1 MWGMA
6 KQKNPIAETVK
17 KVMPAVVSIVIY
29 KSLEKLEKEL
39 PLDLMP
45 ITPWNAPEL
54 RIPEEAIDEHGMVR
68 IGGGS
73 GFIVEPNGIIVTN
86 KHVIADPEAEYTV
99 VLNTGEKFE
108 SEILARDPINDVAIL
123 RIKAKNLPV
132 VPLGDSAALELG
144 ETAIAIGNALGIF
157 RNTVSAG
164 IVSGLSRSIA
174 AQPDPRSPVQEMRGL
189 IQTDAAINAGNSGGP
204 LVNLAGETV
213 GINAAMV
220 YGAQNIGFAI
230 PINTVRRDL
239 EDLKE
244 YGRVRRPLLGL
255 RYLIID
261 ETMKHKMDLP
271 VDHGALIINQGS
283 HAPGVAPK
291 SPAAQAGIKEKDIV
305 LTYGG
310 EKIGPD
316 RTLQDCLENA
326 AVGDTVSL
334 TVLRDGKEF
343 TAKVTLVE
351 RK

>member
-1 MWGMA
+1 MRNNI
-6 KQKNPIAETVK
+6 NPVVETVK
-17 KVMPAVVSIVIY
+17 NVMPAVVSIVIL

-54 RIPEEAIDEHGMVR
+54 RIPEEMIDEHGMVR

-73 GFIVEPNGIIVTN
+73 GFIVDPNGIIVTN

-99 VLNTGEKFE
+99 ILNTGEKYG
-108 SEILARDPINDVAIL
+108 SEILARDPINDIAIL
-123 RIKAKNLPV
+123 KIKAKNLPV
-132 VPLGDSAALELG
+132 VPLGNSSALELG
-144 ETAIAIGNALGIF
+144 ETTIAIGNALGIF

-174 AQPDPRSPVQEMRGL
+174 AQPDPQSPAQEMRGL

-204 LVNLAGETV
+204 LVNIGGEAV

-239 EDLKE
+239 EDLKKF
-244 YGRVRRPLLGL
+244 GHVRRPLLGL

-261 ETMKHKMDLP
+261 ETLKHKMSLP
-271 VDHGALIINQGS
+271 ADHGALITNQGP
-283 HAPGVAPK
+283 HAPGVAPG
-291 SPAAQAGIKEKDIV
+291 SPAAHAGIKEKDIV
-305 LTYGG
+305 LAYGS
-310 EKIGPD
+310 EKINTEH
-316 RTLQDCLENA
+316 TLQDCLENA
-326 AVGDTVSL
+326 SVGDVVSL
-334 TVLRDGKEF
+334 TLLRNGKEV
-343 TAKVTLVE
+343 TAKVTLAE